1 MRVFKERTNRQ
12 SLSILK
18 EIPFSIEIHQGIPG
32 TAHFRNGDECHIG
45 CISCTNPRCMYFSD
59 DEIECDR
66 VEGFPNDKSINTC
79 PVEALS
85 WDNSSAT
92 PVIDSKKCI
101 NCGVCVSRCPVGALF
116 FSDKGRLEINKVS
129 TEYVESRRTDTTPQA
144 VHLHQIEQLVRTPRA
159 GVSLNAS
166 DQLFESIYDK
176 LFRLKSNYHNAVGR
190 SLLIALGCK
199 CSMRRIGDVYT
210 RMDAIYSS
218 SAGSFGAVEI
228 EFGKDTLDASR
239 GILDDIAVL
248 NTRYGVHKH
257 DNKALVIC
265 LQLPN
270 ARQGYWQ
277 VVRDV
282 KNVEGIK
289 IGTIT
294 VGALMFLLWN
304 GCIFEPEDD
313 RYYIDYDNMDL
324 RRILCIQVDCDDIPL
339 SDKELGIA
347 EPMK

>member
-1 MRVFKERTNRQ
+1 MQVFKEGSNRKK
-12 SLSILK
+12 LSILK
-18 EIPFSIEIHQGIPG
+18 EMPFSLTIKQGAPG
-32 TAHFRNGDECHIG
+32 ISYYYNGDECHIG
-45 CISCTNPRCMYFSD
+45 CLGCSNPRCMHFSD
-59 DEIECDR
+59 DEIECDYI
-66 VEGFPNDKSINTC
+66 EGFPNDKSVNAC
-79 PVEALS
+79 PVEAIS
-85 WDNSSAT
+85 WDDALSA
-92 PVIDSKKCI
+92 PKIDSQKCI
-101 NCGVCVSRCPVGALF
+101 NCGICVSRCPVGALY
-116 FSDKGRLEINKVS
+116 FSECGKLKVNTTQEHHVEFQS
-129 TEYVESRRTDTTPQA
+129 TNQA
-144 VHLHQIEQLVRTPRA
+144 TQTVHLNQIEQLIKVPRL
-159 GVSLNAS
+159 GISLNAS
-166 DQLFESIYDK
+166 DKIYAEIYDK
-176 LFRLKSNYHNAVGR
+176 LFRLKNNYHNAVGR
-190 SLLIALGCK
+190 NLLIALGCK

-228 EFGKDTLDASR
+228 EFGRDTLDASR

-248 NTRYGVHKH
+248 NTRYGVSKH
-257 DNKALVIC
+257 DNKAIVIC

-294 VGALMFLLWN
+294 VGALMYLLW
-304 GCIFEPEDD
+304 GGYIFEPENN

-324 RRILCIQVDCDDIPL
+324 RNIICLQSDCDKLPL
-339 SDKELGIA
+339 SYKELGIF

>member
-1 MRVFKERTNRQ
+1 MRVFKEGMGRQ
-12 SLSILK
+12 SLSVLN
-18 EIPFSIEIHQGIPG
+18 EIPFAFEIHQGIPG
-32 TAHFRNGDECHIG
+32 TAHFRSGDECHIG
-45 CISCTNPRCMYFSD
+45 CLGCTDPRCIYFSEN
-59 DEIECDR
+59 EIECDH
-66 VEGFPNDKSINTC
+66 VDGFPSDKSTNAC
-79 PVEALS
+79 PVEAIM
-85 WDNSSAT
+85 WDNSAAA
-92 PVIDSKKCI
+92 PVIDMSKCI
-101 NCGVCVSRCPVGALF
+101 NCGICVSRCPAGALY
-116 FSDKGRLEINKVS
+116 FSNSGKLMVN
-129 TEYVESRRTDTTPQA
+129 TEPVKYVENRRPDMATQS
-144 VHLHQIEQLVRTPRA
+144 VHLRQIEQLLRVPRA
-159 GVSLNAS
+159 GISLNAS
-166 DQLFESIYDK
+166 DQIFESIYNK
-176 LFRLKSNYHNAVGR
+176 LFRLRNNYHNSVGR
-190 SLLIALGCK
+190 NLLIALGCK

-218 SAGSFGAVEI
+218 PAGSFGAVEI
-228 EFGKDTLDASR
+228 EFGRDTLDASR

-257 DNKALVIC
+257 NNKALVIC

-304 GCIFEPEDD
+304 GCVFEPEDD

-324 RRILCIQVDCDDIPL
+324 RHILCVQVDCDDIPL
-339 SDKELGIA
+339 SDKELGIM

>member
-1 MRVFKERTNRQ
+1 MRVFEEGTSRQ
-12 SLSILK
+12 NLSILK
-18 EIPFSIEIHQGIPG
+18 EIPFALEIHQGVPG
-32 TAHFRNGDECHIG
+32 TAHFRNGDESHIG
-45 CISCTNPRCMYFSD
+45 CIGCTTPRCMYFSEN
-59 DEIECDR
+59 EIECDYID
-66 VEGFPNDKSINTC
+66 GFPSDKSVNAC
-79 PVEALS
+79 PVEAITWNTS
-85 WDNSSAT
+85 YDV

-101 NCGVCVSRCPVGALF
+101 NCGICVSRCPVGALY
-116 FSDKGRLEINKVS
+116 FSNRGKLMVN
-129 TEYVESRRTDTTPQA
+129 TTPGNSVERKKSDSTTQA
-144 VHLHQIEQLVRTPRA
+144 VHFHQIEQLLKMPRA

-166 DQLFESIYDK
+166 DRLFESIYDK
-176 LFRLKSNYHNAVGR
+176 LLHLRSNYHNPIGR
-190 SLLIALGCK
+190 NLLIALGCK

-218 SAGSFGAVEI
+218 PAGSFGAIEV
-228 EFGKDTLDASR
+228 EFGRDTLDASR

-248 NTRYGVHKH
+248 NTRYGVYKH

-277 VVRDV
+277 VVKDV
-282 KNVEGIK
+282 KIVEGIK

-339 SDKELGIA
+339 SDKELGIM

>member
-1 MRVFKERTNRQ
+1 MQVFNEGINRQ
-12 SLSILK
+12 YLSILK
-18 EIPFSIEIHQGIPG
+18 EMPFAIEMHQGIPG
-32 TAHFRNGDECHIG
+32 TAHFKNGDECHIG
-45 CISCTNPRCMYFSD
+45 CLGCTNPRCMYFSE

-66 VEGFPNDKSINTC
+66 VEGFSNDKSINAC

-85 WDNSSAT
+85 WDDSFVA
-92 PVIDSKKCI
+92 PVINSRRCI

-116 FSDKGRLEINKVS
+116 FSDKGKLEINTAHAK
-129 TEYVESRRTDTTPQA
+129 YVESKKIDMATQS
-144 VHLHQIEQLVRTPRA
+144 VHLCQVEQLVNTPRA
-159 GVSLNAS
+159 GISLNAS
-166 DQLFESIYDK
+166 DRLFESIYTK
-176 LFRLKSNYHNAVGR
+176 LFRLKSSYHNAVGR

-218 SAGSFGAVEI
+218 PAGSFGAVEI
-228 EFGKDTLDASR
+228 EFGRDTLDASR

-248 NTRYGVHKH
+248 NTRYGVRKH

-282 KNVEGIK
+282 KIVERIK
-289 IGTIT
+289 IGTVT

-304 GCIFEPEDD
+304 GCVFEPEDD
-313 RYYIDYDNMDL
+313 RYYIDYDNMNL
-324 RRILCIQVDCDDIPL
+324 RRILCAQIDCDDIPV
-339 SDKELGIA
+339 SNKELGIV

>member
-1 MRVFKERTNRQ
+1 MQVFKEVSNRQ
-12 SLSILK
+12 NLSILK
-18 EIPFSIEIHQGIPG
+18 EIPFALEIRQGVPG

-45 CISCTNPRCMYFSD
+45 CLGCTNPRCMFFSEG
-59 DEIECDR
+59 EIQCPQVD
-66 VEGFPNDKSINTC
+66 GFPNDQSVHAC
-79 PVEALS
+79 PVEAIT
-85 WDNSSAT
+85 WDNSASA
-92 PVIDSKKCI
+92 PLIDSQKCI
-101 NCGVCVSRCPVGALF
+101 NCGICVSRCPVGALY
-116 FSDKGRLEINKVS
+116 FSNRGKLMVNALQEKI
-129 TEYVESRRTDTTPQA
+129 TERRKADSKTHA
-144 VHLHQIEQLVRTPRA
+144 VHLSQIEKLIDVPRT

-166 DQLFESIYDK
+166 DRLFETIYDK
-176 LFRLKSNYHNAVGR
+176 LFHLKNNYHNMIGR
-190 SLLIALGCK
+190 NLLIALGCK
-199 CSMRRIGDVYT
+199 CAMRRIGDVYT
-210 RMDAIYSS
+210 RMDAVYSS
-218 SAGSFGAVEI
+218 LNGSFGAVEV
-228 EFGKDTLDASR
+228 EFGRDTLDASR

-257 DNKALVIC
+257 NNKALVIC

-282 KNVEGIK
+282 KIVEGIK

-304 GCIFEPEDD
+304 GCIFEPEED

-324 RRILCIQVDCDDIPL
+324 RQILCVQVDCDDIPI
-339 SDKELGIA
+339 SDKTLGIM

>member
-1 MRVFKERTNRQ
+1 MRVFKEGTNRQ
-12 SLSILK
+12 NLSILK
-18 EIPFSIEIHQGIPG
+18 ELPFALEIHQGVPG

-45 CISCTNPRCMYFSD
+45 CLGCMNPRCMFFSEL
-59 DEIECDR
+59 EIECHQVD
-66 VEGFPNDKSINTC
+66 GFPNDKSVNAC
-79 PVEALS
+79 PVEAIV
-85 WDNSSAT
+85 WDSAAST
-92 PVIDSKKCI
+92 PVVDSRKCI
-101 NCGVCVSRCPVGALF
+101 NCGICVSRCPVGALF
-116 FSDKGRLEINKVS
+116 FSNRGKVMVNAS
-129 TEYVESRRTDTTPQA
+129 QESNIERRKADLATQA
-144 VHLHQIEQLVRTPRA
+144 IHLSQIEKLIKVPRA

-166 DQLFESIYDK
+166 DRLFESIYDK
-176 LFRLKSNYHNAVGR
+176 LFHLKNNYHNAVGR
-190 SLLIALGCK
+190 NLLIALGCK
-199 CSMRRIGDVYT
+199 CAMRRIGDVYT

-218 SAGSFGAVEI
+218 PAGSFGAVEI
-228 EFGKDTLDASR
+228 EFGRDTLDASR

-257 DNKALVIC
+257 NNKALVIC

-282 KNVEGIK
+282 KIVEGIK
-289 IGTIT
+289 IETIT

-324 RRILCIQVDCDDIPL
+324 RHIICVQVDCYDIPI
-339 SDKELGIA
+339 SDKALGIM

>member
-1 MRVFKERTNRQ
+1 M
-12 SLSILK
+12 
-18 EIPFSIEIHQGIPG
+18 
-32 TAHFRNGDECHIG
+32 
-45 CISCTNPRCMYFSD
+45 
-59 DEIECDR
+59 
-66 VEGFPNDKSINTC
+66 
-79 PVEALS
+79 
-85 WDNSSAT
+85 
-92 PVIDSKKCI
+92 
-101 NCGVCVSRCPVGALF
+101 F

-129 TEYVESRRTDTTPQA
+129 TEYVESRRTDTTTQA

>member
-1 MRVFKERTNRQ
+1 MRVFKEGTNRR

-18 EIPFSIEIHQGIPG
+18 VIPVALEIHQGIPS
-32 TAHFRNGDECHIG
+32 TAHFRNGEEGHIG
-45 CISCTNPRCMYFSD
+45 CLRCTNPRCMYFSEN
-59 DEIECDR
+59 EIECDR
-66 VEGFPNDKSINTC
+66 VDGFPNDKSVNAC
-79 PVEALS
+79 PVEAIT
-85 WDNSSAT
+85 WDDSSDAL
-92 PVIDSKKCI
+92 VIDSRKCI
-101 NCGVCVSRCPVGALF
+101 NCGICVSRCPVGALY
-116 FSDKGRLEINKVS
+116 FSNGGQLMVNTTQGNSIENKKLDS
-129 TEYVESRRTDTTPQA
+129 ATQTI
-144 VHLHQIEQLVRTPRA
+144 HFHQIEQLLKVPRA

-166 DQLFESIYDK
+166 DHLFKTIYNK
-176 LFRLKSNYHNAVGR
+176 LLHLRSNYHNSIGR
-190 SLLIALGCK
+190 NLLIALGCK

-218 SAGSFGAVEI
+218 SAGSFGAVEV
-228 EFGKDTLDASR
+228 EFGRETLDASR

-277 VVRDV
+277 VVKDV
-282 KNVEGIK
+282 KIVEKIK
-289 IGTIT
+289 IGTVT

-304 GCIFEPEDD
+304 GCIFEPEND

-324 RRILCIQVDCDDIPL
+324 RHILCVQVDCDDIPL
-339 SDKELGIA
+339 SNKELGIM

>member
-1 MRVFKERTNRQ
+1 MRVFKEKTNRQ
-12 SLSILK
+12 YLSVLK
-18 EIPFSIEIHQGIPG
+18 EMPCAIEIHQGIPG
-32 TAHFRNGDECHIG
+32 TAYFRNGDECHIG
-45 CISCTNPRCMYFSD
+45 CLGCTNPRCMYFSEN
-59 DEIECDR
+59 EIECDR
-66 VEGFPNDKSINTC
+66 VVGFPNDKSINAC

-85 WDNSSAT
+85 WDDSTAV
-92 PVIDSKKCI
+92 PVIDSMKCI
-101 NCGVCVSRCPVGALF
+101 DCGVCVSRCPVGALF
-116 FSDKGRLEINKVS
+116 FSNKGKLAVNTAS
-129 TEYVESRRTDTTPQA
+129 TGYVEIRQADSTTQSI
-144 VHLHQIEQLVRTPRA
+144 HLCQIEQLVKIPRI
-159 GVSLNAS
+159 GISLNAS

-176 LFRLKSNYHNAVGR
+176 LFRLKNSYHNSVGR

-218 SAGSFGAVEI
+218 PAGSFGAVEI
-228 EFGKDTLDASR
+228 ELGRDTLDASR

-248 NTRYGVHKH
+248 NTRYGIHKH

-282 KNVEGIK
+282 NIVEGIK

-304 GCIFEPEDD
+304 GCVLEPEND

-324 RRILCIQVDCDDIPL
+324 RSILCAQVDCDNIPL
-339 SDKELGIA
+339 SDKELGIV

>member
-1 MRVFKERTNRQ
+1 MQVFKEGTSRH

-18 EIPFSIEIHQGIPG
+18 EIPFALEIHQGIPG
-32 TAHFRNGDECHIG
+32 TAHFRNGEECHIG
-45 CISCTNPRCMYFSD
+45 CLGCTNPKCMYFSE
-59 DEIECDR
+59 DEIECNHVGD
-66 VEGFPNDKSINTC
+66 FPYDKSVNAC
-79 PVEALS
+79 PVEAIT
-85 WDNSSAT
+85 WDDSSDT
-92 PVIDSKKCI
+92 TIIDSRKCI
-101 NCGVCVSRCPVGALF
+101 NCGICVSRCPVGALY
-116 FSDKGRLEINKVS
+116 FSNRGKLMVNIAQGNEVECKKPDSS
-129 TEYVESRRTDTTPQA
+129 TRTI
-144 VHLHQIEQLVRTPRA
+144 HLRQIEQLLKMPRA

-166 DQLFESIYDK
+166 DSLFETIYGK
-176 LFRLKSNYHNAVGR
+176 LLHLRSNYHNIVGR
-190 SLLIALGCK
+190 NLLIALGCK

-218 SAGSFGAVEI
+218 PAGSFGAVEI
-228 EFGKDTLDASR
+228 EFGRDTLDASR

-282 KNVEGIK
+282 KNVENIK
-289 IGTIT
+289 IETVT

-304 GCIFEPEDD
+304 GCIFEPEND

-324 RRILCIQVDCDDIPL
+324 RHILCVQVDCDDIPL
-339 SDKELGIA
+339 CEKKLGIM

>member
-1 MRVFKERTNRQ
+1 MRVFKEGTNRQ
-12 SLSILK
+12 YLSILK
-18 EIPFSIEIHQGIPG
+18 EMPFAIEIHQGIPG
-32 TAHFRNGDECHIG
+32 TVHFRNGDECHIG
-45 CISCTNPRCMYFSD
+45 CLGCSNPRCMCFSD
-59 DEIECDR
+59 EEIECDR
-66 VEGFPNDKSINTC
+66 VEGFPNDKSINAC

-85 WDNSSAT
+85 WDNSSAA
-92 PVIDSKKCI
+92 PAIDTKKCI

-116 FSDKGRLEINKVS
+116 FSDKGKLKVNTAP
-129 TEYVESRRTDTTPQA
+129 TEYVERRSPDATTQSL
-144 VHLHQIEQLVRTPRA
+144 HLRQIEQLVKTPRA
-159 GVSLNAS
+159 GISLNAS
-166 DQLFESIYDK
+166 DQLFESIYNK
-176 LFRLKSNYHNAVGR
+176 LFRLKSNYHNGVGR

-218 SAGSFGAVEI
+218 PAGSFGAVEV
-228 EFGKDTLDASR
+228 EFGRDTLDASR

-248 NTRYGVHKH
+248 NTRYGVHKR

-277 VVRDV
+277 VVKDV
-282 KNVEGIK
+282 KIVEGIK

-294 VGALMFLLWN
+294 IGALMFLLWN
-304 GCIFEPEDD
+304 GCVFEPEDD

-324 RRILCIQVDCDDIPL
+324 RRILCVQVDCDDIPL
-339 SDKELGIA
+339 SDKELGIV

>member
-1 MRVFKERTNRQ
+1 MRVFNEGTNRH

-18 EIPFSIEIHQGIPG
+18 EIPFAPEIHQGVPG
-32 TAHFRNGDECHIG
+32 TAHFRSGEKSHIG
-45 CISCTNPRCMYFSD
+45 CLGCTTPRCMLFSK
-59 DEIECDR
+59 DEVECDYID
-66 VEGFPNDKSINTC
+66 GFPNDKSVDVC
-79 PVEALS
+79 PVRAIT
-85 WDNSSAT
+85 WDNSTGA
-92 PVIDSKKCI
+92 PIIDSRKCF
-101 NCGVCVSRCPVGALF
+101 NCGICVSRCPVGALY
-116 FSDKGRLEINKVS
+116 FSNRGKLMVNTAKGDN
-129 TEYVESRRTDTTPQA
+129 VESKRPAASVQT
-144 VHLHQIEQLVRTPRA
+144 VHVNQIEQLLKVPRG
-159 GVSLNAS
+159 GVFLQAS
-166 DQLFESIYDK
+166 DQLFETIYEK
-176 LFRLKSNYHNAVGR
+176 LLRLRSNYHNFVGR
-190 SLLIALGCK
+190 NLLIALGCK

-218 SAGSFGAVEI
+218 PAGSFGAVEI
-228 EFGKDTLDASR
+228 EFGRDTLDASR

-257 DNKALVIC
+257 ENKALVIC

-282 KNVEGIK
+282 KNVERIK

-304 GCIFEPEDD
+304 GCMFEPEND

-324 RRILCIQVDCDDIPL
+324 RRILCVQTDCDDIPV
-339 SDKELGIA
+339 SDKELGIM

>member
-1 MRVFKERTNRQ
+1 MRVFKKGASRQ
-12 SLSILK
+12 NLSILK
-18 EIPFSIEIHQGIPG
+18 EIPFALEIHQGIPG
-32 TAHFRNGDECHIG
+32 TAHFRNGEEGHIG
-45 CISCTNPRCMYFSD
+45 CLNCMAPRCMYFSES
-59 DEIECDR
+59 EIECDY
-66 VEGFPNDKSINTC
+66 VDGFPNDKSVNAC
-79 PVEALS
+79 PVDAIS
-85 WDNSSAT
+85 WDASCAA
-92 PVIDSKKCI
+92 PAVDSRKCI
-101 NCGVCVSRCPVGALF
+101 NCGICVSRCPVGALY
-116 FSDKGRLEINKVS
+116 FSSRGKLMVNTAPGNS
-129 TEYVESRRTDTTPQA
+129 VESIKFDSATQT
-144 VHLHQIEQLVRTPRA
+144 VHFHQIDQLLKVPRC

-166 DQLFESIYDK
+166 NHLFESIYDK
-176 LFRLKSNYHNAVGR
+176 LLHLRNNYHNPIGR
-190 SLLIALGCK
+190 NLLIALGCK

-218 SAGSFGAVEI
+218 PAGSFGAVEI
-228 EFGKDTLDASR
+228 EFGRDTLDASR

-282 KNVEGIK
+282 KNVEGIR

-294 VGALMFLLWN
+294 IGALMFLLWN

-324 RRILCIQVDCDDIPL
+324 RHILCVQVDCDDIPL
-339 SDKELGIA
+339 SDKELGIM

>member
-1 MRVFKERTNRQ
+1 MRVFKEGTNRY

-18 EIPFSIEIHQGIPG
+18 EIPFALEIHQGIPG
-32 TAHFRNGDECHIG
+32 TAHFRNGEKSHIG
-45 CISCTNPRCMYFSD
+45 CLGCTAPRCMYFSEN
-59 DEIECDR
+59 EIECNYVD
-66 VEGFPNDKSINTC
+66 GFPNDKSVKAC
-79 PVEALS
+79 PVEAITWNAS
-85 WDNSSAT
+85 CAV
-92 PVIDSKKCI
+92 PVIDSQKCI
-101 NCGVCVSRCPVGALF
+101 NCGICVSRCPVGALY
-116 FSDKGRLEINKVS
+116 FSNRGNLMVN
-129 TEYVESRRTDTTPQA
+129 TTPGNYVEDKKPDSATQT
-144 VHLHQIEQLVRTPRA
+144 VHSHQIEQLLKVPRA
-159 GVSLNAS
+159 GVSLTVS
-166 DQLFESIYDK
+166 DHLFGTIYNK
-176 LFRLKSNYHNAVGR
+176 LLHLKSNYHNPIGR
-190 SLLIALGCK
+190 NLLIALGCK

-218 SAGSFGAVEI
+218 PAGSFGAVEI
-228 EFGKDTLDASR
+228 EFGRDTLDASR

-257 DNKALVIC
+257 DNKSLVIC

-282 KNVEGIK
+282 KIVEGIK

-304 GCIFEPEDD
+304 GCILEPEND

-324 RRILCIQVDCDDIPL
+324 RHTLCVQVDCDDIPL
-339 SDKELGIA
+339 SNKELGIM